1 MWCVSVY
8 QWVPGTQAVFDPG
21 DKEEVDLSKNILY
34 VLAFCSYFFSGKLIV
49 GICSWFQ
56 INWEMQKTSVDCPKQ
71 SWVQENDRTLSLPDF
86 KTLYEALGFSSVA
99 VSIQRLGN
107 SSDNILSSLWGSC
120 INRC

>member
-1 MWCVSVY
+1 
-8 QWVPGTQAVFDPG
+8 
-21 DKEEVDLSKNILY
+21 
-34 VLAFCSYFFSGKLIV
+34 
-49 GICSWFQ
+49 
-56 INWEMQKTSVDCPKQ
+56 MQKTSVDCPKQ

-107 SSDNILSSLWGSC
+107 SSDSILSSLWGSC